1 MLTLIEEFTMHTCHN
16 CEEFVTR
23 DFVRVFGD
31 EEGRVFGCP
40 SCLTTRDLQNGTA
53 SNSAASAGP
62 PSP

>member
-1 MLTLIEEFTMHTCHN
+1 MHTCHN